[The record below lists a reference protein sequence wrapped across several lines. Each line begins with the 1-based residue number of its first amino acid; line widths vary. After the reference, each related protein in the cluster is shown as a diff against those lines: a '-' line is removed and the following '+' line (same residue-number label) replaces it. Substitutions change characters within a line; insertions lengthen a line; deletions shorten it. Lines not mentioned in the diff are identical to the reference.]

1 MGHIQNFIL
10 DHEKNSLLKKK
21 LENNGE
27 KTKQFTPFVFR
38 SLKIIYKLINMNRF
52 FKKL

>member
-10 DHEKNSLLKKK
+10 DRGKNSLLKKK

-27 KTKQFTPFVFR
+27 KTKQFTPYCVR
-38 SLKIIYKLINMNRF
+38 II
-52 FKKL
+52 KK